1 MGATLRSNRNADST
15 NSSLS
20 PLNRETQDTLIGI
33 MKTWL
38 LEIPWSLL
46 IIACLTLGLAPFA
59 PPHIVEKLRML
70 FRGTLVRPIDWLD
83 LVFHGIPW
91 LLLILKA
98 WATATK

>member
-1 MGATLRSNRNADST
+1 
-15 NSSLS
+15 
-20 PLNRETQDTLIGI
+20 

-83 LVFHGIPW
+83 LAFHGIPW
-91 LLLILKA
+91 ALLVLKA

>member
-1 MGATLRSNRNADST
+1 
-15 NSSLS
+15 
-20 PLNRETQDTLIGI
+20 

-38 LEIPWSLL
+38 LEVPWSLL
-46 IIACLTLGLAPFA
+46 VIACLTLGLAPFA